1 MTMESARDLF
11 LHDAR
16 SMYGGTRRLVRGL
29 AKVEERVGELQ
40 LEDLIHEL
48 GTASGK
54 QAKRLEEVFELVD
67 ERAKQEV
74 SPVIDGFLQEAS
86 ALSRERPV
94 KQVEDVFIAEA
105 ASGIARYCMQTF
117 QGMLQVAEQ
126 AGITTAA
133 PKVGD
138 ALEVC
143 LKEHKKLL
151 KDLQKLTEKLIG
163 QTRPS

>member
-16 SMYGGTRRLVRGL
+16 SMYGGTRRLERGL
-29 AKVEERVGELQ
+29 PKVEERVGEMQLTNLIRELQ
-40 LEDLIHEL
+40 A
-48 GTASGK
+48 ASGE

-67 ERAKQEV
+67 ERAKQEA

-86 ALSRERPV
+86 TLSRERPV
-94 KQVEDVFIAEA
+94 KQVGDVFIAET
-105 ASGIARYCMQTF
+105 ASGIARHCMQTF
-117 QGMLQVAEQ
+117 QGMLQIAEQ
-126 AGITTAA
+126 AGITTAV
-133 PKVGD
+133 PRVGD

-143 LKEHKKLL
+143 VKEHKKLS

-163 QTRPS
+163 QMRPS